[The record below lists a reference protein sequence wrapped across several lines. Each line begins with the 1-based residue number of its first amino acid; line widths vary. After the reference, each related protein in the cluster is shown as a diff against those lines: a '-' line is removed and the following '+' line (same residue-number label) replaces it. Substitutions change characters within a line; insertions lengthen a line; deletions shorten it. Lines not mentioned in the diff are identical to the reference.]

1 MRHPWSAGMPE
12 PIKRNQRYMPGLDGL
27 RAIAVLAVIAYHLDF
42 KWATGG
48 LLGVGVFFTLSG
60 YLITD
65 LLLAQLAQGRI
76 HLRAFWLARARRL
89 LPALFAMLIIVTAWV
104 TVLGPHQPPEF
115 RSAVGTAVVY
125 VNNWWLVFHD
135 VSYFQAFEAQGPL
148 NHLWSLSI
156 EEQFYILWPF
166 LLVLGV
172 AFIPEI
178 KSRTGT
184 RVRLAGAALGLG
196 FMSALLMAVL
206 YQPGL
211 DPSRV
216 YYGTDTRALELLVGA
231 ALAAVWPSRR
241 LRSNIA
247 PRARRIIDRSG
258 TIGLT
263 LIVLMLCRLD
273 EFSPFL
279 YRGGFLLL
287 SLATVLVLAALVH
300 PASRLGPA
308 LGCRPLRWIG
318 VRSYGIYLWHFPV
331 IVLTTPA
338 GAHGFD
344 PARAFLQLAAVVG
357 IAALSWRFIEN
368 PIRQGALASLWSSV
382 KAGWGAR
389 QCFPWS
395 SRLAAAG
402 AGAVLLLAL
411 AGFAGVGGES
421 GQSTVPGKL
430 ALARTVT
437 TPASD
442 RGPRRTSCKSVVH
455 VGDSTSEGLVSREYL
470 PNPKQLISARYARV
484 GVRTQHLEVSGG
496 RSIYETVAG
505 APNANDV
512 AASWKGKGYKGC
524 WVLALG
530 TNETANVSVG
540 SAVGLDDRIDTMMST
555 LGDARVMW
563 VNVKSLVA
571 SGPYAAGNMKLW
583 NDALLRACARYPKM
597 LIYDW
602 AADLQDAWFI
612 PDGIH
617 FTSEGYAARGALIA
631 RALLK
636 AFPASAQNRSVRP
649 AGCLIQ
655 SGRPGPAFAA
665 GRA

>member
-1 MRHPWSAGMPE
+1 MPE
-12 PIKRNQRYMPGLDGL
+12 PVKRNQRYIPGLDGL

-42 KWATGG
+42 EWATGG

-65 LLLAQLAQGRI
+65 LLLAQLAKGRI

-89 LPALFAMLIIVTAWV
+89 LPALFAMLIVVSAWV

-115 RSAVGTAVVY
+115 GSAVGTAVLY

-135 VSYFQAFEAQGPL
+135 VSYFQAFEAPGPL
-148 NHLWSLSI
+148 NHLWSLSV

-172 AFIPEI
+172 AAIPEL
-178 KSRTGT
+178 RCPTGT
-184 RVRLAGAALGLG
+184 RVRLAGAALGLALV
-196 FMSALLMAVL
+196 SALLMGVL
-206 YQPGL
+206 YQPGH

-216 YYGTDTRALELLVGA
+216 YYGTDTRAFELLLGA
-231 ALAAVWPSRR
+231 ALAAVWPSRL
-241 LRSNIA
+241 LRSNIT
-247 PRARRIIDRSG
+247 PGARRTIDRAG
-258 TIGLT
+258 AIGLAV
-263 LIVLMLCRLD
+263 LVLMLCSVD

-279 YRGGFLLL
+279 YPGGFLLL
-287 SLATVLVLAALVH
+287 SLATVLVVAAVVH

-308 LGCRPLRWIG
+308 LGCRPLCWIG

-338 GAHGFD
+338 GAHGSD
-344 PARAFLQLAAVVG
+344 PARAVLQIAAVVG

-368 PIRQGALASLWSSV
+368 PIRQGALGSLWSSV
-382 KAGWGAR
+382 KAGRAAR
-389 QCFPWS
+389 QPFPWS

-402 AGAVLLLAL
+402 AGCVFVLAL
-411 AGFAGVGGES
+411 AGFAGVGGETS
-421 GQSTVPGKL
+421 QPNEPGQL
-430 ALARTVT
+430 AMARTVT
-437 TPASD
+437 AAGSE

-455 VGDSTSEGLVSREYL
+455 IGDSTSEGLVSRDYL
-470 PNPKQLISARYARV
+470 RKPKLISARYAGV

-496 RSIYETVAG
+496 RSIHETVAD

-512 AASWKGKGYKGC
+512 AASWKDKGYKGC

-540 SAVGLDDRIDTMMST
+540 STIGLDERIDTMMST
-555 LGDARVMW
+555 LGDAPVMW

-571 SGPYAAGNMKLW
+571 SGPYAAGNMELW
-583 NDALLRACARYPKM
+583 NEALLRACARYPKM
-597 LIYDW
+597 RIFDW
-602 AADLQDAWFI
+602 AAAVQDTWFVA
-612 PDGIH
+612 DGIH
-617 FTSEGYAARGALIA
+617 FTSDGYAARGALIA

-636 AFPASAQNRSVRP
+636 AFPASALQGSVDT
-649 AGCLIQ
+649 GDCLIR
-655 SGRPGPAFAA
+655 SGGSRSGFAP

>member
-1 MRHPWSAGMPE
+1 MPE
-12 PIKRNQRYMPGLDGL
+12 PVKRNQRYIPGLDGL

-42 KWATGG
+42 NWATGG

-65 LLLAQLAQGRI
+65 LLLAQLAKGRI

-89 LPALFAMLIIVTAWV
+89 LPALFAMLIVVSAWV

-115 RSAVGTAVVY
+115 ESAVGTAVLY

-135 VSYFQAFEAQGPL
+135 VSYFQAFEAPGPL
-148 NHLWSLSI
+148 NHLWSLSV
-156 EEQFYILWPF
+156 EEQFYIVWPF

-172 AFIPEI
+172 AAIPEL
-178 KSRTGT
+178 RCPTGT
-184 RVRLAGAALGLG
+184 RVRLAGAALGLALA
-196 FMSALLMAVL
+196 SALLMAVL
-206 YQPGL
+206 YQPGP

-216 YYGTDTRALELLVGA
+216 YYGTDTRAFELLLGA
-231 ALAAVWPSRR
+231 ALAAVWPSRL
-241 LRSNIA
+241 LRSNIT
-247 PRARRIIDRSG
+247 PGARRTIDRAG
-258 TIGLT
+258 AIGLT
-263 LIVLMLCRLD
+263 VVVLMLCSLD

-279 YRGGFLLL
+279 YPGGFLLL
-287 SLATVLVLAALVH
+287 SLATVLVLAAVVH

-344 PARAFLQLAAVVG
+344 PARAVLQIAAVVG

-368 PIRQGALASLWSSV
+368 PIRQGALGSLWSSV
-382 KAGWGAR
+382 KAGRAAR
-389 QCFPWS
+389 QPFPWS

-402 AGAVLLLAL
+402 AGCVFVLAL

-421 GQSTVPGKL
+421 SQPNVPGEL
-430 ALARTVT
+430 AMARTVT
-437 TPASD
+437 AAGSE

-455 VGDSTSEGLVSREYL
+455 IGDSTSEGLVSRDYL
-470 PNPKQLISARYARV
+470 RKPKLVSARYAGV

-496 RSIYETVAG
+496 RSIHETVAD

-512 AASWKGKGYKGC
+512 AASWKDKGYEGC

-540 SAVGLDDRIDTMMST
+540 STIGLDERIDTMMST
-555 LGDARVMW
+555 LGDAPVMW

-571 SGPYAAGNMKLW
+571 SGPYAAGNMELW
-583 NDALLRACARYPKM
+583 NEALLRACARYPKM
-597 LIYDW
+597 RIFDW
-602 AADLQDAWFI
+602 AAAVQDTWFVA
-612 PDGIH
+612 DGIH

-636 AFPASAQNRSVRP
+636 AFPASAPQGSVDT
-649 AGCLIQ
+649 GDCLIR
-655 SGRPGPAFAA
+655 SGGSRPGFAP

>member
-1 MRHPWSAGMPE
+1 MPE

-27 RAIAVLAVIAYHLDF
+27 RAIAVLAVIAYHLGF
-42 KWATGG
+42 KGAAGG

-65 LLLAQLAQGRI
+65 LLLAQLAQDRI
-76 HLRAFWLARARRL
+76 DLRAFWLARARRL

-115 RSAVGTAVVY
+115 RSAVGTAVLY

-148 NHLWSLSI
+148 NHLWSLSV
-156 EEQFYILWPF
+156 EEQFYILWPL

-178 KSRTGT
+178 KSSTGT

-196 FMSALLMAVL
+196 LVSALLMAVL

-247 PRARRIIDRSG
+247 PGARRIIDRAG
-258 TIGLT
+258 AVGLT
-263 LIVLMLCRLD
+263 VLVVMFWRLD

-338 GAHGFD
+338 GARGLD
-344 PARAFLQLAAVVG
+344 PARAFLQTAAVVG
-357 IAALSWRFIEN
+357 IAALSWRFLED
-368 PIRQGALASLWSSV
+368 PIRQGALGRLWSSV
-382 KAGWGAR
+382 KAGQPR
-389 QCFPWS
+389 QPFPWT

-402 AGAVLLLAL
+402 AATVLLLAL
-411 AGFAGVGGES
+411 AGFAGVGGEN
-421 GQSTVPGKL
+421 GQSNVPGKL

-437 TPASD
+437 TSASD

-455 VGDSTSEGLVSREYL
+455 IGDSTSEGLVSREYL
-470 PNPKQLISARYARV
+470 PKPKLISARYARV

-496 RSIYETVAG
+496 RSIVETVEG
-505 APNANDV
+505 APNANDA
-512 AASWKGKGYKGC
+512 AASWKRKGYDGC

-540 SAVGLDDRIDTMMST
+540 SAVGLDERIDTMMST

-571 SGPYAAGNMKLW
+571 SGPYAAPNMQLW
-583 NDALLRACARYPKM
+583 NDALLAACARYPNM
-597 LIYDW
+597 RVYDW
-602 AADLQDAWFI
+602 AADVQDAWFI

-636 AFPASAQNRSVRP
+636 AFPAPGEHGSAGT
-649 AGCLIQ
+649 AGCLVQ
-655 SGRPGPAFAA
+655 SGRQGPAFAA

>member
-1 MRHPWSAGMPE
+1 MPE
-12 PIKRNQRYMPGLDGL
+12 PVEPNQRYIPGLDGL

-42 KWATGG
+42 KWASGG

-65 LLLAQLAQGRI
+65 LLLAQLAKGRI

-89 LPALFAMLIIVTAWV
+89 LPALFAMLIVVTAWV

-115 RSAVGTAVVY
+115 RSAVGTAVLY

-135 VSYFQAFEAQGPL
+135 VSYFQAFEAPGPL
-148 NHLWSLSI
+148 NHLWSLSV

-172 AFIPEI
+172 ASIPELR
-178 KSRTGT
+178 SPTGT
-184 RVRLAGAALGLG
+184 RVRLAGAALGLALA
-196 FMSALLMAVL
+196 SALLMAVL
-206 YQPGL
+206 YQPGP

-216 YYGTDTRALELLVGA
+216 YYGTDTRAFELLLGA

-241 LRSNIA
+241 LRSNIT
-247 PRARRIIDRSG
+247 PGARRTIDRAG
-258 TIGLT
+258 ALGLT
-263 LIVLMLCRLD
+263 VLVLMLCSLD

-287 SLATVLVLAALVH
+287 SLVTVLVLAAVVH

-338 GAHGFD
+338 GAHGFN
-344 PARAFLQLAAVVG
+344 PARAFLQMAAVVG

-368 PIRQGALASLWSSV
+368 PIRQGALGSLWSSV
-382 KAGWGAR
+382 KAGRAAR
-389 QCFPWS
+389 QPFPWS

-402 AGAVLLLAL
+402 AGCVFVLAL
-411 AGFAGVGGES
+411 AGFAGVGGETT
-421 GQSTVPGKL
+421 QSNVPGKL

-437 TPASD
+437 SSGSE
-442 RGPRRTSCKSVVH
+442 RGSRRTTCKSVVH
-455 VGDSTSEGLVSREYL
+455 IGDSTSEGLVSREYL
-470 PNPKQLISARYARV
+470 QNRKQLISARYAGV

-496 RSIYETVAG
+496 RSIHETVAE

-512 AASWKGKGYKGC
+512 AASWTGKGYKGC

-540 SAVGLDDRIDTMMST
+540 STVGLDERIDTMMST
-555 LGDARVMW
+555 LGDAPVMW
-563 VNVKSLVA
+563 VNVKTLVA

-597 LIYDW
+597 RIFDW
-602 AADLQDAWFI
+602 AAAVQDTWFVA
-612 PDGIH
+612 DGIH
-617 FTSEGYAARGALIA
+617 FTSEGYAARGVLIA

-636 AFPASAQNRSVRP
+636 AFPASAPHGSVDT
-649 AGCLIQ
+649 GDCLIR
-655 SGRPGPAFAA
+655 SGGSRPGFAP

>member
-1 MRHPWSAGMPE
+1 MPE
-12 PIKRNQRYMPGLDGL
+12 PIKRNQRYIPGLDGL
-27 RAIAVLAVIAYHLDF
+27 RAIAVLAVIAYHLGF
-42 KWATGG
+42 KGAAGG

-65 LLLAQLAQGRI
+65 LLLAQLRQGRI
-76 HLRAFWLARARRL
+76 DLRAFWLARARRL

-135 VSYFQAFEAQGPL
+135 VSYFQGFEAQGPL
-148 NHLWSLSI
+148 NHLWSLSV
-156 EEQFYILWPF
+156 EEQFYILWPL

-172 AFIPEI
+172 AFIPEL
-178 KSRTGT
+178 KSPTGT

-196 FMSALLMAVL
+196 FVSALLMAVL

-258 TIGLT
+258 AIGLT
-263 LIVLMLCRLD
+263 VLVVMFSTLD
-273 EFSPFL
+273 EFAPFL

-331 IVLTTPA
+331 IVLTTPD
-338 GAHGFD
+338 GAGFD
-344 PARAFLQLAAVVG
+344 PARAFLQIAAVVG
-357 IAALSWRFIEN
+357 IAALSWRFIED
-368 PIRQGALASLWSSV
+368 PIRQGALGPLWSSV
-382 KAGWGAR
+382 KAGRGAR
-389 QCFPWS
+389 PPFPWS

-402 AGAVLLLAL
+402 AGTVLVLAL
-411 AGFAGVGGES
+411 AGFAGVGGEA
-421 GQSTVPGKL
+421 GQSKVPGKL

-437 TPASD
+437 SSRSE

-455 VGDSTSEGLVSREYL
+455 IGDSTSEGLVSREYL
-470 PNPKQLISARYARV
+470 QNPKQLISARYARV

-512 AASWKGKGYKGC
+512 AASWKGKAYKGC

-540 SAVGLDDRIDTMMST
+540 SGVGLDERIDTMMST
-555 LGDARVMW
+555 IGDARVMW
-563 VNVKSLVA
+563 VNVKSRVA
-571 SGPYAAGNMKLW
+571 SGPYAAGNMTLW
-583 NDALLRACARYPKM
+583 NDALVRACGRYPKM
-597 LIYDW
+597 RIYDW
-602 AADLQDAWFI
+602 AADAQDAWFI
-612 PDGIH
+612 ADGIH

-631 RALLK
+631 RALLE
-636 AFPASAQNRSVRP
+636 AFPASAQYRNVHT
-649 AGCLIQ
+649 AGCLIHP
-655 SGRPGPAFAA
+655 SRPGAAFAA

>member
-1 MRHPWSAGMPE
+1 MPE

-27 RAIAVLAVIAYHLDF
+27 RAIAVLAVIAYHLGF
-42 KWATGG
+42 KGAAGG

-76 HLRAFWLARARRL
+76 DLRAFWLARARRL

-104 TVLGPHQPPEF
+104 TVVGPHQPPEF
-115 RSAVGTAVVY
+115 RSAVGTAVLY

-148 NHLWSLSI
+148 NHLWSLSV
-156 EEQFYILWPF
+156 EEQFYILWPL

-178 KSRTGT
+178 KSSTGT

-196 FMSALLMAVL
+196 LVSALLMAVL

-247 PRARRIIDRSG
+247 PGARRIIDRAG
-258 TIGLT
+258 AVGLT
-263 LIVLMLCRLD
+263 VLVVMFWRLD

-338 GAHGFD
+338 GARGLD
-344 PARAFLQLAAVVG
+344 PARAFLQTAAVVG
-357 IAALSWRFIEN
+357 IAALSWRFLED
-368 PIRQGALASLWSSV
+368 PIRQGALGRLWSSV
-382 KAGWGAR
+382 KAGQAR
-389 QCFPWS
+389 QPFPWT

-402 AGAVLLLAL
+402 AATVLLLAL
-411 AGFAGVGGES
+411 AGFAGVGGEN
-421 GQSTVPGKL
+421 GQSNVPGKL

-437 TPASD
+437 TSASD

-455 VGDSTSEGLVSREYL
+455 IGDSTSEGLVSREYL
-470 PNPKQLISARYARV
+470 PKPKLISARYARV

-496 RSIYETVAG
+496 RSIVETVEG
-505 APNANDV
+505 APNANDA
-512 AASWKGKGYKGC
+512 AASWKRKGYDGC

-540 SAVGLDDRIDTMMST
+540 SGVGLDERIDTMMST

-571 SGPYAAGNMKLW
+571 SGPYAAPNMQLW
-583 NDALLRACARYPKM
+583 NDALLAACARYPNM
-597 LIYDW
+597 RVYDW
-602 AADLQDAWFI
+602 AADVQDAWFI

-636 AFPASAQNRSVRP
+636 AFPAPGEHGSAGT
-649 AGCLIQ
+649 AGCLVQ
-655 SGRPGPAFAA
+655 SGRQGPAFAA